1 VSSTSNLGANVTTS
15 STQTYNGA
23 VTLSGGDRTLTGSTV
38 NFVSTLAG
46 GTNALTVTGNLDLDD
61 AATDLSTL
69 EVSGTSNLG
78 ADVTTSGNQTYSGNV
93 VISAGTLASPL
104 DIQSNGGNITFSGTL
119 TAGSGSKAA
128 QRSLRINGDYKAGN
142 NYLNTGSV
150 TFNDSVGYAF
160 KGVSYFRLLNDS
172 FYSLDVTGNAIYLNA
187 NVMTFETQEYSGPV
201 IIGNNGSNGTTRTL
215 LSMDPSITFNHTV
228 DDSQAD
234 VHTLIVSALAL
245 SQDSEEIPTIVF
257 EDEVGQ
263 IVPLNALYM
272 NIGVQDTTSVDA
284 VFEDLATNQSVAG
297 QSIRYGGET
306 YNAPVNDTNF
316 ATDGASSTDI
326 TDYGIDGG
334 EIASEASTDK
344 IRSYIG
350 EMQEVGDSI
359 RTGQP
364 TVEVGE
370 AIIGFPE
377 VTIATDDAADDEEDE
392 EGKVLLCSIEGEEAS
407 GADCAEN

>member
-1 VSSTSNLGANVTTS
+1 
-15 STQTYNGA
+15 
-23 VTLSGGDRTLTGSTV
+23 
-38 NFVSTLAG
+38 
-46 GTNALTVTGNLDLDD
+46 
-61 AATDLSTL
+61 
-69 EVSGTSNLG
+69 
-78 ADVTTSGNQTYSGNV
+78 
-93 VISAGTLASPL
+93 
-104 DIQSNGGNITFSGTL
+104 
-119 TAGSGSKAA
+119 
-128 QRSLRINGDYKAGN
+128 
-142 NYLNTGSV
+142 
-150 TFNDSVGYAF
+150 
-160 KGVSYFRLLNDS
+160 
-172 FYSLDVTGNAIYLNA
+172 
-187 NVMTFETQEYSGPV
+187 
-201 IIGNNGSNGTTRTL
+201 
-215 LSMDPSITFNHTV
+215 
-228 DDSQAD
+228 
-234 VHTLIVSALAL
+234 
-245 SQDSEEIPTIVF
+245 
-257 EDEVGQ
+257 
-263 IVPLNALYM
+263 M

-392 EGKVLLCSIEGEEAS
+392 EVKVLLCSIEGEEAS